1 MRIIF
6 LADVPG
12 SGMAGEVKEVKNGYA
27 RNYLIPQNLAVV
39 ANHDQLQRI
48 DAIREVGEERR
59 IKEQQDMQ
67 ALAEQ
72 LGELT
77 LSITAR
83 VGPTGRL
90 YGAVTNAIIADEIFR
105 LTEREFDRR
114 SIQLEGPIHEP
125 GEYPVEIRLPHGVS
139 TTLQVT
145 VLAEGQKV
153 GAAAGEAPVVEGER
167 SVDEVLQELEQQ
179 EEAEQAVEEET
190 GEQAVSEVAPQAA
203 AEQTEQTEEAVA
215 QGAQPEAEEE
225 AEEVVQAKEDGSVEV
240 VGELDRQEE
249 SEAETTEDK
258 EDA

>member
-12 SGMAGEVKEVKNGYA
+12 RGLAGEVKEVKNGYA

-48 DAIREVGEERR
+48 EAIRTVGEAKRL
-59 IKEQQDMQ
+59 KDQQDMQ

-72 LGELT
+72 LEQLT

-90 YGAVTNAIIADEIFR
+90 YGAVTNSIIADEIFR

-114 SIQLEGPIHEP
+114 SIQLEAPIHEP
-125 GEYPVEIRLPHGVS
+125 GEYPVEIRLSHGVS
-139 TTLQVT
+139 TTLQVK
-145 VLAEGQKV
+145 VLAEGQET
-153 GAAAGEAPVVEGER
+153 AATEGEAHVVEGER
-167 SVDEVLQELEQQ
+167 SADEVIQELEQQ
-179 EEAEQAVEEET
+179 EEAEQAV
-190 GEQAVSEVAPQAA
+190 SEVTPP
-203 AEQTEQTEEAVA
+203 AEAEQTEEAVA
-215 QGAQPEAEEE
+215 QVAQPEVEEE
-225 AEEVVQAKEDGSVEV
+225 TEEAKVDGGEET
-240 VGELDRQEE
+240 VGDLDRQEE
-249 SEAETTEDK
+249 PETETTDEEEK

>member
-12 SGMAGEVKEVKNGYA
+12 SGLAGEVKEVKNGYA

-48 DAIREVGEERR
+48 EAIRTAGEAQRL
-59 IKEQQDMQ
+59 KDQQDMQ

-72 LGELT
+72 LDQLSV
-77 LSITAR
+77 SITAR

-114 SIQLEGPIHEP
+114 SIQLEEPIHEP
-125 GEYPVEIRLPHGVS
+125 GEYPVEIRLSHGVS
-139 TTLQVT
+139 TTLVVT
-145 VLAEGQKV
+145 VLAEGQEAV
-153 GAAAGEAPVVEGER
+153 AAEDDAHVVEGER
-167 SVDEVLQELEQQ
+167 SADEVIQELEQQ
-179 EEAEQAVEEET
+179 EQAEA
-190 GEQAVSEVAPQAA
+190 
-203 AEQTEQTEEAVA
+203 EQTEEAVA
-215 QGAQPEAEEE
+215 QAAQPEVEEE
-225 AEEVVQAKEDGSVEV
+225 TEEAKVDSGEEA
-240 VGELDRQEE
+240 VGEVTQQAEAEQTEEAVAQVAQPEVEEETEE
-249 SEAETTEDK
+249 SETETAEEK